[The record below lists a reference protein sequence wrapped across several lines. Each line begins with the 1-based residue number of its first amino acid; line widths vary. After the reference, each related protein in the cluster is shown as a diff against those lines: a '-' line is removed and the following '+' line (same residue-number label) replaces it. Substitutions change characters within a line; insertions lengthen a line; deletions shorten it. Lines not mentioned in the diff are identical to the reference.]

1 MDELKVRDIFIWLNS
16 IGITN
21 SNISKLEYCLGDI
34 REILEIKSEGLLN
47 IQGIRKETLHKI
59 LKNRNKDYIYNTLLK
74 IKKMDINTIT
84 VVDDE
89 YPESL
94 ENIYDKPYVLYQ
106 NGTLTEDDNLSI
118 AVVGSRKAT
127 SYGMW
132 ACEKFTKELVNLG
145 VTIVSGLALGIDTI
159 AHKTAIKEGGRTIG
173 ILGNGVDV
181 CYPKKNETLY
191 KDIQKQ
197 GCILSEFPLGTPP
210 MPYNFP
216 QRNRIITGLSLGL
229 LVIEAKE
236 KSGTSITAYH
246 ALEQGKDVFALPG
259 NINSI
264 YSMGTNKLIKDG
276 AIPLL
281 EIDDILGEIE
291 NIKRNKMNRNLSKK
305 TIDFSSLSETEGQIV
320 EIIRQKPTHCD
331 IISYRTGISISTVTS
346 ILTILELKGLV
357 TELDNRI
364 FALV

>member
-1 MDELKVRDIFIWLNS
+1 MKELKTRDILIWLNN

-21 SNISKLEYCLGDI
+21 KNISKLEYCFDDI
-34 REILEIKSEGLLN
+34 REILEISSQNLLS
-47 IQGIRKETLHKI
+47 IPGIRKESLNKI
-59 LKNRNKDYIYNTLLK
+59 LQNRDKDSIEKILSSLK
-74 IKKMDINTIT
+74 DMKINTIT
-84 VVDDE
+84 ALDNE

-94 ENIYDKPYVLYQ
+94 HNIYDKPYVLYQ
-106 NGTLTEDDNLSI
+106 RGDLIDEDSLSI

-127 SYGMW
+127 SYGIW

-145 VTIVSGLALGIDTI
+145 VTIVSGVALGIDTV
-159 AHKTAIKEGGRTIG
+159 AHKTAIREGGRTIG
-173 ILGNGVDV
+173 ILGNGLDV
-181 CYPKKNETLY
+181 CYPKKNESLY
-191 KDIQKQ
+191 NEIQNN
-197 GCILSEFPLGTPP
+197 GCLFSEFPLGTPP

-216 QRNRIITGLSLGL
+216 QRNRIITGISLGL

-236 KSGTSITAYH
+236 RSGTSITAYH

-281 EIDDILGEIE
+281 EIDDILEEIQR
-291 NIKRNKMNRNLSKK
+291 IKDNKLNKNLSKK
-305 TIDFSSLSETEGQIV
+305 AIDFSSLSETEGKII

-331 IISYRTGISISTVTS
+331 IISYRTGITISTITS

-357 TELDNRI
+357 QELDNRI

>member
-1 MDELKVRDIFIWLNS
+1 MYCFSKRDIYIWLNN
-16 IGITN
+16 IRV
-21 SNISKLEYCLGDI
+21 SNKTISKLEYYFDDI
-34 REILEIKSEGLLN
+34 REVLKASSHILLN
-47 IQGIRKETLHKI
+47 IKGIRKDTINKI
-59 LKNRNKDYIYNTLLK
+59 LKWRNKDFIKKTLLDLK
-74 IKKMDINTIT
+74 EDNINVIT
-84 VVDDE
+84 VIDKE

-94 ENIYDKPYVLYQ
+94 FNIYNKPYVLYQ
-106 NGTLTEDDNLSI
+106 KGEITPKDSLSI

-145 VTIVSGLALGIDTI
+145 VTIVSGIALGIDTV
-159 AHKTAIKEGGRTIG
+159 AHKTAVENGGRTIG
-173 ILGNGVDV
+173 ILGNGLDIY
-181 CYPKKNETLY
+181 YPKRNKKLY
-191 KDIQKQ
+191 QDIWNN
-197 GCILSEFPLGTPP
+197 GSILTEFPLGTQP

-264 YSMGTNKLIKDG
+264 YSKGTNKLISDG

-281 EIDDILGEIE
+281 GMDNILEEIE
-291 NIKRNKMNRNLSKK
+291 KIKTKKYSPDIVKKDIDYSILS
-305 TIDFSSLSETEGQIV
+305 DTERKII
-320 EIIRQKPTHCD
+320 EIIRQKPIHCD
-331 IISYRTGISISTVTS
+331 IISYRTGINIGDVTS
-346 ILTILELKGLV
+346 ILTVLELKGLIK
-357 TELDNRI
+357 EIDNRT
-364 FALV
+364 FALI

>member
-1 MDELKVRDIFIWLNS
+1 MNGLKARDVFIWLNS

-21 SNISKLEYCLGDI
+21 KNISKLEYAFDDI
-34 REILEIKSEGLLN
+34 REILELSSSSILN
-47 IQGIRKETLHKI
+47 IQGIRKEVLHKI
-59 LKNRNKDYIYNTLLK
+59 LENRNKESIYDILSK
-74 IKKMDINTIT
+74 IEETDINIIT
-84 VVDDE
+84 VLDNE

-94 ENIYDKPYVLYQ
+94 INIYDKPYVLYQ
-106 NGTLTEDDNLSI
+106 KGSLIDDDNLSI

-132 ACEKFTKELVNLG
+132 ACEKFTRELVNLG
-145 VTIVSGLALGIDTI
+145 VTIVSGVALGIDTI

-173 ILGNGVDV
+173 ILGNGVDI
-181 CYPKKNETLY
+181 CYPRKNETLY
-191 KDIQKQ
+191 SDIQGQ
-197 GCILSEFPLGTPP
+197 GCILSEFPIGTPP

-236 KSGTSITAYH
+236 RSGTSITAYH

-281 EIDDILGEIE
+281 EIDDILEEIE
-291 NIKRNKMNRNLSKK
+291 KIKTNKMNKNLSKK
-305 TIDFSSLSETEGQIV
+305 TIDFSNLSETEGQII

-331 IISYRTGISISTVTS
+331 IISYRTGISISNVTS

-357 TELDNRI
+357 KELENRI
-364 FALV
+364 FTLV